1 MRISTVREFRDNAS
15 GMLRAK
21 DPILV
26 TRRGKLAGIFFPRPE
41 ATLPVELKREMFGI
55 LSAEIG
61 RQFRKRGVSEEEVLA
76 DFAAWRNTKRAAV
89 RKTELFAAKKSSRAT
104 GRGR

>member
-26 TRRGKLAGIFFPRPE
+26 TRRGKLAGIFFPQPE
-41 ATLPVELKREMFGI
+41 ATLPIELKREMFGI

-61 RQFRKRGVSEEEVLA
+61 RQLRKRGVSEEEVLA
-76 DFAAWRNTKRAAV
+76 DFAAWRKAKRQA
-89 RKTELFAAKKSSRAT
+89 RQKSEGKPRSAI
-104 GRGR
+104 GRRR

>member
-1 MRISTVREFRDNAS
+1 MKISTVREFRDNAS

-41 ATLPVELKREMFGI
+41 ATLPIELKREMFGI
-55 LSAEIG
+55 LSAEVG
-61 RQFRKRGVSEEEVLA
+61 RQVRKAGLSEDEVLA
-76 DFAAWRNTKRAAV
+76 DFDVW
-89 RKTELFAAKKSSRAT
+89 RKTRRKKRNET

>member
-41 ATLPVELKREMFGI
+41 TTLPVELKREMFGI
-55 LSAEIG
+55 LSSEIG
-61 RQFRKRGVSEEEVLA
+61 RQLRKRGVSESEVLE
-76 DFAAWRNTKRAAV
+76 DFAAWRQAKHAAS
-89 RKTELFAAKKSSRAT
+89 RKSESLAAKRPRNAT

>member
-26 TRRGKLAGIFFPRPE
+26 TRRGKLAGIFFPQPE

-61 RQFRKRGVSEEEVLA
+61 RQLRKRGVSEDEVLA
-76 DFAAWRNTKRAAV
+76 DFATWRQAKRATV
-89 RKTELFAAKKSSRAT
+89 GKTELFAAKRQRRAT
-104 GRGR
+104 GSGR

>member
-1 MRISTVREFRDNAS
+1 MKISTVREFRDNAS

-26 TRRGKLAGIFFPRPE
+26 TRRGRLAGIFFPRPE
-41 ATLPVELKREMFGI
+41 ATLPVDLKREMFGI
-55 LSAEIG
+55 LSAEVA
-61 RQFRKRGVSEEEVLA
+61 RQVRRRRLSEDEILA
-76 DFAAWRNTKRAAV
+76 DFSSWRKENRQAK
-89 RKTELFAAKKSSRAT
+89 RKTRRET